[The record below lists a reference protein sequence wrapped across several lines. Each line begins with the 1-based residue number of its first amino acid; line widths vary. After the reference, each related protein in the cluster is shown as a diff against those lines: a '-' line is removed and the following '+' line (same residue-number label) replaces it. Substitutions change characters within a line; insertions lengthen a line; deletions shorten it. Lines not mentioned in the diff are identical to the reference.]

1 MSDKTNTIDEF
12 FAQFDKHKETKDAD
26 PSPRSDSAEDVSSRI
41 TRAANRAADAEK
53 RAAEQIPEKEPAPEK
68 PAAEQTARAKADEKA
83 SDSAKGAVAGAAAAA
98 GSKSGTTSRINA
110 ENNTEFYY
118 GTAKA
123 GASSS
128 GRRHVSGTS
137 TKRSGGIAAGMAVA
151 AGRSRKNGA
160 SPRRTSRAGKPRK
173 PPRNLT
179 LGKSI
184 LSFALILCTMMVL
197 GVGILVGI
205 VFLKAPNIETD
216 NIYSQIKQRS
226 IVYDSKGNEIDALY
240 FDGGNR
246 TIVEYD
252 QIPENMVNAIVSIED
267 QKFWTHHGFN
277 FIRMVGAIRDSVF
290 GGGGISGTSTISQQ
304 LARNFY
310 LADIKSERTMG
321 RKLTEMYITIILE
334 KNLSKEK
341 IMEAYLNTIYLGF
354 NSYGVEAAA
363 QSYFNKPVEKLKLLE
378 CASLAAIPQSPDL
391 NALVIADYYKTI
403 TDLPIIKKTPSINY
417 LYNGE
422 ASESRRNMV
431 IDNML
436 EQGYISQKKHDKAM
450 KQNLKKRINLGDAGN
465 EKSSYF
471 TDYAVS
477 QLQQD
482 IVEEYGVTE
491 TEAQNM
497 IYSSGLKIYTTMD
510 SRIQNILD
518 DEFEQSENYTSI
530 AYVSTN
536 AEGDLINSDTGAV
549 LLQSYD
555 EYFDSKDRFVLKS
568 DEYKTNDDGGITI
581 KSGKRLNL
589 YEIENNGAADVS
601 IEFKSMYVNEDG
613 VFYFIE
619 SGALSIPQF
628 DSAGNPVKTL
638 DEDGNCVISGTFFQE
653 NPDYFTKDGD
663 NLIVNDE
670 RYTLKQK
677 IRQPQAAA
685 VIMENKTGQVKGM
698 IGGRGATGKQLYN
711 RAIHPRQPGSS
722 IKPIGVYGPA
732 LQLSFEKEA
741 DGKTMKLSSK
751 DGSSWGN
758 YITAGSIINDK
769 PMYVNGKQWPKNSG
783 GGYSGKI
790 TLRRAVQQ
798 SVNVV
803 AVKVFQ
809 KIGADWSVKMLKKNG
824 ITTLDEEGAVS
835 DMNPAALALGG
846 LTNGITPL
854 ELTAA
859 YATFPNGG
867 SYKTPI
873 FYTKVLN
880 SRDEVIM
887 KKKAK
892 SERVYDEGVAW
903 IMTDILH
910 SVVTQGIGSS
920 AAIPNQPVGGKTGT
934 TSDQYDI
941 WFAGFTPQYTMA
953 LWEGND
959 VNIKLY
965 EMSGAAARFWS
976 AIMSRVCEPLDTES
990 FSEKPDTVQR
1000 INGEYYTEGTYSRV
1014 KRGDDEDKDK
1024 KSSES
1029 KVTKSTTTKAPTTKA
1044 PTETTTTSPPTTEAP
1059 PPPPPTDPEPEPE
1072 PDDGGE

>member
-1 MSDKTNTIDEF
+1 MADITNKGTGNPSMDEF
-12 FAQFDKHKETKDAD
+12 FAQFDEVKAEEPKVSA
-26 PSPRSDSAEDVSSRI
+26 SRSSSSNR
-41 TRAANRAADAEK
+41 TTEAAANGEAA
-53 RAAEQIPEKEPAPEK
+53 RT
-68 PAAEQTARAKADEKA
+68 QT
-83 SDSAKGAVAGAAAAA
+83 GAAATKTGAA
-98 GSKSGTTSRINA
+98 NKAGAKTTTVRTNA
-110 ENNTEFYY
+110 DNNTEFYY

-123 GASSS
+123 GRTAAGGSTRKNA
-128 GRRHVSGTS
+128 GRRGSKAASGAAKV
-137 TKRSGGIAAGMAVA
+137 TKAAKGTARA
-151 AGRSRKNGA
+151 AKA
-160 SPRRTSRAGKPRK
+160 TAAKHKPKK
-173 PPRNLT
+173 PPRKLT
-179 LGKSI
+179 PGKSI
-184 LSFALILCTMMVL
+184 LSFLLIFATMGVL
-197 GVGILVGI
+197 AVGIMVGI

-226 IVYDSKGNEIDALY
+226 IVYDADGKEVDELY

-246 TIVEYD
+246 TIVEFKD
-252 QIPENMVNAIVSIED
+252 IPENMINAIISIED
-267 QKFWTHHGFN
+267 NKFWTHHGFN
-277 FIRMVGAIRDSVF
+277 FIRMVGAIKDSIT
-290 GGGGISGTSTISQQ
+290 GGGSISGTSTISQQ

-310 LADIKSERTMG
+310 LADIKSERSMG

-334 KNLSKEK
+334 KNLSKEQ

-363 QSYFNKPVEKLKLLE
+363 QSYFNKPVSKLKLLE

-403 TDLPIIKKTPSINY
+403 TDLPIIKKTSAINY

-422 ASESRRNMV
+422 ASEGRRNLV
-431 IDNML
+431 LENML
-436 EQGYISQKKHDKAM
+436 KFGYISEKKYNRAM
-450 KQNLKKRINLGDAGN
+450 KQSLKKRIDLGDAGN

-477 QLQQD
+477 QLQKD
-482 IVEEYGVTE
+482 IVEEYGVTD
-491 TEAQNM
+491 TEAANM
-497 IYSSGLKIYTTMD
+497 IYSTGLKIYTTMD
-510 SRIQNILD
+510 SRIQGILD
-518 DEFEQSENYTSI
+518 DEFEDSDNFTSI

-536 AEGDLINSDTGAV
+536 SEGDLINSDTGAV

-555 EYFDSKDRFVLKS
+555 EYFDDKDRFILKK
-568 DEYKTNDDGGITI
+568 DEYKRNKDGGITI

-589 YEIENNGAADVS
+589 YPIEANGGQDVS

-619 SGALSIPQF
+619 SGALSIPQY
-628 DSAGNPVKTL
+628 DSAGNPIKKLTKNG
-638 DEDGNCVISGTFFQE
+638 DCKISGTFFQE
-653 NPDYFTKDGD
+653 NPDYFVEDGD
-663 NLIVNDE
+663 NLVLNDE

-685 VIMENKTGQVKGM
+685 VIMENKTGQIKGM

-741 DGKTMKLSSK
+741 DDKTMKLSNK
-751 DGSSWGN
+751 DGSSWGS

-769 PMYVNGKQWPKNSG
+769 PMYVNGKQWPKNFG
-783 GGYSGKI
+783 GGYSGRV
-790 TLRRAVQQ
+790 TLRKGVQQ
-798 SVNVV
+798 SLNVV

-809 KIGADWSVKMLKKNG
+809 KIGADWSVKMLKKVG
-824 ITTLDEEGAVS
+824 ISTLDEEGAVS

-867 SYKTPI
+867 AYKSPI

-880 SRDEVIM
+880 NRDEVIM
-887 KKKAK
+887 EKKAK

-910 SVVTQGIGSS
+910 SVVTQGIGTS

-941 WFAGFTPQYTMA
+941 WFAGFTPQYSMA

-959 VNIKLY
+959 VNIELY

-976 AIMSRVCEPLDTES
+976 AIMSRVCEPLPTES
-990 FSEKPDTVQR
+990 FRSMPSNVKK
-1000 INGEYYTEGTYSRV
+1000 INGEYYTDGTYSRL
-1014 KRGDDEDKDK
+1014 KRYKDKEDKDK
-1024 KSSES
+1024 DKTEK
-1029 KVTKSTTTKAPTTKA
+1029 KVTKSTTTKAPTTKKPTNA
-1044 PTETTTTSPPTTEAP
+1044 PTTQKTTEAP
-1059 PPPPPTDPEPEPE
+1059 PPTETHTEAPPETHTDPPPPSSEDSGDENE
-1072 PDDGGE
+1072 D

>member
-1 MSDKTNTIDEF
+1 MSDKNNKGNENKNSMDEF
-12 FAQFDKHKETKDAD
+12 FAQFDKEA
-26 PSPRSDSAEDVSSRI
+26 PA
-41 TRAANRAADAEK
+41 
-53 RAAEQIPEKEPAPEK
+53 RAAEDTGHFGADASADSAGKEG
-68 PAAEQTARAKADEKA
+68 KA
-83 SDSAKGAVAGAAAAA
+83 SPA
-98 GSKSGTTSRINA
+98 GSATTSRSNA

-118 GTAKA
+118 GTATA
-123 GASSS
+123 GRATNGVRKS
-128 GRRHVSGTS
+128 GRAKRAKKGSAARLGPANIVHAAERS
-137 TKRSGGIAAGMAVA
+137 TKKAAK
-151 AGRSRKNGA
+151 SISK
-160 SPRRTSRAGKPRK
+160 RK
-173 PPRNLT
+173 PKKPARKLT
-179 LGKSI
+179 PGKSI
-184 LSFALILCTMMVL
+184 LSFILIFGTMMVL
-197 GVGILVGI
+197 GVGIMVGI

-226 IVYDSKGNEIDALY
+226 IVYDQDGNEIDALY

-246 TIVEYD
+246 TIVAYD
-252 QIPENMVNAIVSIED
+252 DIPENMVNAIISIED
-267 QKFWTHHGFN
+267 NKFWTHHGFN
-277 FIRMVGAIRDSVF
+277 FIRMVGAIKDSIT
-290 GGGGISGTSTISQQ
+290 GGGSISGTSTISQQ

-310 LADIKSERTMG
+310 LADIKSERSMG

-334 KNLSKEK
+334 KNLSKK
-341 IMEAYLNTIYLGF
+341 QIMEAYLNTIYLGF

-363 QSYFNKPVEKLKLLE
+363 QSYFNKPVGKLKLIE
-378 CASLAAIPQSPDL
+378 CAALAAIPQSPDL

-403 TDLPIIKKTPSINY
+403 TDLPIIKKTPSINF

-422 ASESRRNMV
+422 ASHDRRNLV
-431 IDNML
+431 IENMYNL
-436 EQGYISQKKHDKAM
+436 GYIDKELHDKVL
-450 KQNLKKRINLGDAGN
+450 KKSLKKRIDLGDAGN

-477 QLQQD
+477 QLQKD
-482 IVEEYGVTE
+482 IVEEYGVTDS
-491 TEAQNM
+491 EAQNM
-497 IYSSGLKIYTTMD
+497 IYSTGLKIYTTMD
-510 SRIQNILD
+510 SRVQNILD
-518 DEFEQSENYTSI
+518 DEFEDSDNYTSI

-555 EYFDSKDRFVLKS
+555 EYFDDKDRFILQE
-568 DEYKTNDDGGITI
+568 DEFTRNEDGGITI
-581 KSGKRLNL
+581 KAGKRLNL
-589 YEIENNGAADVS
+589 YPIESNGATDVS

-628 DSAGNPVKTL
+628 DSAGNPIKTL
-638 DEDGNCVISGTFFQE
+638 DDDGNCVISGTFFKE
-653 NPDYFTKDGD
+653 YPDYFKDKGD
-663 NLIVNDE
+663 RLIVNDE

-685 VIMENKTGQVKGM
+685 VIMENKTGEIKGM

-711 RAIHPRQPGSS
+711 RAVHPRQPGSS

-741 DGKTMKLSSK
+741 DDKVMKLSTK

-798 SVNVV
+798 SVNVC
-803 AVKVFQ
+803 AVKVWQ
-809 KIGADWSVKMLKKNG
+809 NIGADWSIKMLKKVG
-824 ITTLDEEGAVS
+824 ITTIDEEGAVS

-867 SYKTPI
+867 SYKTPV

-880 SRDEVIM
+880 NRDEVIM
-887 KKKAK
+887 EKKTK

-910 SVVTQGIGSS
+910 SVVTQGIGMS

-976 AIMSRVCEPLDTES
+976 AIMSRVCEPLSTAS
-990 FSEKPDTVQR
+990 FRDMPDNVKK
-1000 INGEYYTEGTYSRV
+1000 INGEYYPDGTYSKVRRS
-1014 KRGDDEDKDK
+1014 KNDDDDDKDK
-1024 KSSES
+1024 KKTEK
-1029 KVTKSTTTKAPTTKA
+1029 KVTKDTTTKAPTTKKTKPATTRATTKPVTKPATQATPA
-1044 PTETTTTSPPTTEAP
+1044 PTEAPQTEPKTEPKTDAPDP
-1059 PPPPPTDPEPEPE
+1059 PPSSEDSGDNN
-1072 PDDGGE
+1072 DDN